1 MSTKKKFESEIQRA
15 WKSSANIVN
24 PLLSPDQD
32 AKIAAVY
39 RQEPRLFIEP
49 YITIRNKRGQ
59 IIPLK
64 FNRPQRIV
72 YDLICRLRQ
81 ANRPVRLIILK
92 ARQVGISTM
101 IASLIYTICRF
112 WPRSD
117 GRLISFERD
126 SADNIYRMIEL
137 MHENLPEEVKP
148 PELRKTTNLVVFG
161 NKDLQTRAKYPGLMS
176 SIQTGTARNINVGR
190 GSTYRAL
197 HLTEFAYWN
206 RASETLRSLMQ
217 TVPREP
223 DTFAFIES
231 SSLGAGGFFHK
242 EFLRARTGLSE
253 WTPVFLP
260 FWLMDEYEDE
270 LTPEEEQD
278 IILNADA
285 YEQSL
290 KNKFK
295 NITWGHVSWRR
306 KTMSE
311 KCHGSKVAFDL
322 EYAPTVDEAFA
333 AQGQTL
339 FDLRAVAWYEENT
352 VRPGRQGELVVKGER
367 VPFPDF
373 VDNPRGSLTMWKRPE
388 PGELYVIGADAAM
401 GKKEEIYDDDDSS
414 PIEDDLDDAA
424 DRDFCAAVILNSK
437 LEQVAEYRS
446 RIVDP
451 YSFGDIL
458 ATLGVFY
465 NNAMIMPETTPGGNS
480 AGFGVMYRLKEMHYP
495 NIGRWEWIDK
505 VTSKTAN
512 YYGFEINAKTKTHVI
527 GMMQREVM
535 RGAGLLFTRSPIKEG
550 NKPRLIIR
558 SKDLCNELT
567 TFVQLRG
574 GGGVGAKSG
583 THDDL
588 VIALGLA
595 LKGHQQMG
603 GLIPHNAKLADTQG
617 SLYDKEDDSGSQA
630 LDWMY
635 L

>member
-1 MSTKKKFESEIQRA
+1 MSKQKKVESEIQRA
-15 WKSSANIVN
+15 WKTSANIVN
-24 PLLSPDQD
+24 PLLTPDQD
-32 AKIAAVY
+32 AMIAQVY
-39 RQEPRLFIEP
+39 RQDPRLFIEP
-49 YITIRNKRGQ
+49 YISIRNKRGQ

-72 YDLICRLRQ
+72 YDLICRLRE
-81 ANRPVRLIILK
+81 AKRPVRLIILK

-101 IASLIYTICRF
+101 IASLIYTVARF

-137 MHENLPEEVKP
+137 MHDGLPEEIKP
-148 PELRKTTNLVVFG
+148 PELRKTTNLIVLG
-161 NKDLQTRAKYPGLMS
+161 NKDPATRSKFPGLMS

-197 HLTEFAYWN
+197 HLTEFAYWS
-206 RASETLRSLMQ
+206 RSSETLRSLMQ

-242 EFLRARTGLSE
+242 EFLRARRGQSE

-260 FWLMDEYEDE
+260 FWLMDEYEDT
-270 LTPEEEQD
+270 LTPEEEQE
-278 IILNADA
+278 IITNADA
-285 YEQSL
+285 YEKSL
-290 KNKFK
+290 KEKFK
-295 NITWGHVSWRR
+295 NITWGHISWRR
-306 KTMSE
+306 KAMSE
-311 KCHGSKVAFDL
+311 KCHGSKIAFDL
-322 EYAPTVDEAFA
+322 EYAPTTDEAFA

-339 FDLRAVAWYEENT
+339 FDLRAVTWFEENT
-352 VRPGRQGELVVKGER
+352 VRPGRLGDIVVRGER
-367 VPFPDF
+367 SPFPDF
-373 VDNPRGSLTMWKRPE
+373 IDNPRGSLTIWKRPE
-388 PGELYVIGADAAM
+388 PGEVYVIGSDAAM
-401 GKKEEIYDDDDSS
+401 GKKEEIEDEGGSPLDDDIDDSG
-414 PIEDDLDDAA
+414 
-424 DRDFCAAVILNSK
+424 DRDYCAAVVLDSK

-458 ATLGVFY
+458 ASLGMFY
-465 NNAMIMPETTPGGNS
+465 NTAMIMPETTPGGNS
-480 AGFGVMYRLKEMHYP
+480 AGFGVLYRLKEMGYP

-505 VTSKTAN
+505 VETRPSN
-512 YYGFEINAKTKTHVI
+512 YYGFEINAKTKSHII
-527 GMMQREVM
+527 GMMQREIM
-535 RGAGLLFTRSPIKEG
+535 RGAGMLFTRAPLKELS
-550 NKPRLIIR
+550 KPRLVIR
-558 SKDLCNELT
+558 SKELCNELT
-567 TFVQLRG
+567 TFVQIRG

-603 GLIPHNAKLADTQG
+603 GLIPHNTKLAESHSVINNQ
-617 SLYDKEDDSGSQA
+617 EDDGEASPQ
-630 LDWMY
+630 DWMY